1 MYDLNIITEIALH
14 SRLDQD
20 NKRKTDMLH
29 VHVYYVANIS
39 LVCCEYV
46 VIMTL
51 CSHYTKYIRC
61 CFRFHR
67 TVCYLGT
74 YIEFI
79 VVVGSLS
86 DNAVGTLH
94 VYLCVCVCALVSEWA
109 CDVHACVQVLCMRVC
124 TSCTSA
130 LA

>member
-29 VHVYYVANIS
+29 AHVHVANIS

-46 VIMTL
+46 VIMTM
-51 CSHYTKYIRC
+51 CSHYTKYIWYR
-61 CFRFHR
+61 FRFHR

-74 YIEFI
+74 YVEFI
-79 VVVGSLS
+79 VVIGSLS

-94 VYLCVCVCALVSEWA
+94 VYLCVCVCV
-109 CDVHACVQVLCMRVC
+109 CVCVHL
-124 TSCTSA
+124 
-130 LA
+130 